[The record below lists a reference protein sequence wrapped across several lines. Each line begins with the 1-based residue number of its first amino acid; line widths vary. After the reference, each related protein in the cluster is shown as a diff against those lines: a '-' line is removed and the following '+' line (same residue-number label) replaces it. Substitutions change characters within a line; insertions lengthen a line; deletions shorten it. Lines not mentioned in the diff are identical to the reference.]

1 MTICA
6 CADVWNS
13 KYRRVKMFLLGLFPI
28 IFKNSH
34 FPCQKEKS
42 METKDNESKQ
52 RLLDLS
58 AN

>member
-1 MTICA
+1 
-6 CADVWNS
+6 
-13 KYRRVKMFLLGLFPI
+13 MFLLGLFPI

>member
-1 MTICA
+1 
-6 CADVWNS
+6 
-13 KYRRVKMFLLGLFPI
+13 MFLLGLFPI
-28 IFKNSH
+28 IFKNIH